1 MHDRWHQ
8 SDVPRGAAYDDRFD
22 RLASAGVDV
31 HGEAALVDSYGPG
44 SVLDAGCG
52 TGRVAIE
59 LSRRGHPV
67 VGVDADAAMLESA
80 RDKAPDLAWIE
91 GDLSDPGLELGRI
104 FDVVVMAGN
113 VLIFVASGTEGRV
126 IANAARWLVPGG
138 RLVAGYSLRPGGFGP
153 EDDYAVSVHRLTAS
167 TASPPD
173 RRDRPDR
180 GRLSTRPASPRS
192 VDTRS
197 RNGELNFAPQD
208 ALNVQDNPPSLGL
221 QPMGTEELDPID
233 HQIIELLSHNARRT
247 MADIGEQVSLSASA
261 VTRRIE
267 RLERTGVIAGYTV
280 VVDHRKAGRPIQ
292 AFTEVRFAGT
302 ADLQEIKETAM
313 QLPEVQAVFTTAGD
327 PDALVW
333 LQVPDVERLGQVIEQ
348 LRRRGRVT
356 GTKTLIVLDTWSRH
370 RPLEANGLPA
380 QR

>member
-1 MHDRWHQ
+1 MHDRWHA

-80 RDKAPDLAWIE
+80 RDKAPDLTWIE

-113 VLIFVASGTEGRV
+113 VLVFVVPGTEGRV

-153 EDDYAVSVHRLTAS
+153 EQHDALAATAGLVLEDRWSTWDRRRFGPEDDYAVSVHRLTA
-167 TASPPD
+167 
-173 RRDRPDR
+173 
-180 GRLSTRPASPRS
+180 
-192 VDTRS
+192 
-197 RNGELNFAPQD
+197 
-208 ALNVQDNPPSLGL
+208 
-221 QPMGTEELDPID
+221 
-233 HQIIELLSHNARRT
+233 
-247 MADIGEQVSLSASA
+247 
-261 VTRRIE
+261 
-267 RLERTGVIAGYTV
+267 
-280 VVDHRKAGRPIQ
+280 
-292 AFTEVRFAGT
+292 
-302 ADLQEIKETAM
+302 
-313 QLPEVQAVFTTAGD
+313 
-327 PDALVW
+327 
-333 LQVPDVERLGQVIEQ
+333 
-348 LRRRGRVT
+348 
-356 GTKTLIVLDTWSRH
+356 
-370 RPLEANGLPA
+370 
-380 QR
+380 

>member
-1 MHDRWHQ
+1 VHDRWHQ

-113 VLIFVASGTEGRV
+113 VLIFVAPGTEGRV

-138 RLVAGYSLRPGGFGP
+138 RLVAGYSLRPGGFGPEQHDALAAAAGLVLEDRWSTWDRRRFGP

-208 ALNVQDNPPSLGL
+208 ALNVQDNPPSLG
-221 QPMGTEELDPID
+221 
-233 HQIIELLSHNARRT
+233 
-247 MADIGEQVSLSASA
+247 
-261 VTRRIE
+261 
-267 RLERTGVIAGYTV
+267 
-280 VVDHRKAGRPIQ
+280 
-292 AFTEVRFAGT
+292 
-302 ADLQEIKETAM
+302 
-313 QLPEVQAVFTTAGD
+313 
-327 PDALVW
+327 
-333 LQVPDVERLGQVIEQ
+333 
-348 LRRRGRVT
+348 
-356 GTKTLIVLDTWSRH
+356 
-370 RPLEANGLPA
+370 
-380 QR
+380 